1 MHRDR
6 FVGFQGNGPRSGTAA
21 QVARAGAFV
30 ACPMA
35 LLQGGVGPSLLWQQ
49 VYQLAFEQAQ
59 AVVRPSRLERYQD
72 ALLN

>member
-1 MHRDR
+1 MHHDR
-6 FVGFQGNGPRSGTAA
+6 FVGSQGNGPRSGAAA
-21 QVARAGAFV
+21 QVARASAFI
-30 ACPMA
+30 ACPVA